1 MLRSLPVF
9 VVLLAV
15 GLLASAAFGTGWIG
29 QRRVNA
35 PNDSVS
41 DCQPCLAVDSFGN
54 PWVVW
59 GARRR
64 SADTSLFYARWQGD
78 TWQPGRGV
86 GPNAFGVPTRLRPS
100 LAFDQFNVAWAV
112 WNNGYADTV
121 TNIGSS
127 RYVGGA
133 WGPEVLVNVFDSTDF
148 DFAPRVACGGGQV
161 WCVWYGGPTDMS
173 PYSVFASRWYDS
185 AGFWY
190 PEMQVSPPD
199 STYHW
204 WCDLAVDANG
214 TPHVVWC
221 NSDRRLICYSYYDG
235 DAWVAPIAVND
246 TAAVGATSWADPH
259 VATDNAGILQVCYT
273 GVAQGA
279 TGRDIFYS
287 RNDGT
292 GWTPSVRV
300 TSDTAHNYNEWYS
313 DIAADRP
320 DNVWVAWDRQGE
332 GSDGFRVYAA
342 HYDGSEWSSEERLDN
357 DTAYYDGG
365 AAVCLDGNG
374 CPWVVWDGITYGA
387 YEDVFYNRYLPSGS
401 LEHEPH
407 IARPEALRLAVT
419 SPARNQ
425 ARFSFLTTQT
435 CQVSLEVY
443 DISGR
448 RIGHVVDGVLPA
460 GQHSATW
467 EARLTDGGRVPAGAY
482 FGCLEAA
489 GFSEKCK
496 FTLLSD

>member
-1 MLRSLPVF
+1 
-9 VVLLAV
+9 
-15 GLLASAAFGTGWIG
+15 
-29 QRRVNA
+29 
-35 PNDSVS
+35 
-41 DCQPCLAVDSFGN
+41 
-54 PWVVW
+54 
-59 GARRR
+59 
-64 SADTSLFYARWQGD
+64 
-78 TWQPGRGV
+78 
-86 GPNAFGVPTRLRPS
+86 
-100 LAFDQFNVAWAV
+100 
-112 WNNGYADTV
+112 
-121 TNIGSS
+121 
-127 RYVGGA
+127 
-133 WGPEVLVNVFDSTDF
+133 VLVNVFDSTDF

-161 WCVWYGGPTDMS
+161 WCVWYGGPTDML

-235 DAWVAPIAVND
+235 SGWVGPTAVND
-246 TAAVGATSWADPH
+246 AEAVGATSWADPH
-259 VATDNAGILQVCYT
+259 VAIDNAGILYVCYT

-279 TGRDIFYS
+279 SGRDIFYS

-332 GSDGFRVYAA
+332 GSDHFRVYAA

-357 DTAYYDGG
+357 DTAYYDGIP
-365 AAVCLDGNG
+365 AVCLDGNG
-374 CPWVVWDGITYGA
+374 CPWVAWRGIAYGA

-401 LEHEPH
+401 LEREPNVQR
-407 IARPEALRLAVT
+407 AQALKLAVT
-419 SPARNQ
+419 SPARSR
-425 ARFSFLTTQT
+425 ASFSFSITQA
-435 CQVSLEVY
+435 CRVRLAVY
-443 DISGR
+443 DMSGR

-489 GFSEKCK
+489 GLREKCK